1 MGENHFDI
9 EQQKV
14 DLNSRLIVGFER
26 IAEVF
31 RVLLWNHA
39 KELGLSPIQ
48 IQLLIFLESHH
59 IELCTVSHLA
69 KEFNMTKPT
78 ISDAVK
84 VLAQKDLI
92 TKVPGQGDARSYAMT
107 LSMEGTK
114 VIKQVKGFTA
124 PLEKSV
130 NELETGE
137 KEALYHSM
145 TKLIFQL
152 HKDEIISVQRT
163 CFACKFHEKSEAGH
177 HCHFIGEDLKDHE
190 IRLDCGDFVLADST
204 I

>member
-1 MGENHFDI
+1 MAKNHFNI
-9 EQQKV
+9 EEQKV
-14 DLNSRLIVGFER
+14 DLNSRLVVGFER

-48 IQLLIFLESHH
+48 IQLLIFLDSHAV
-59 IELCTVSHLA
+59 ELCTVSHLA
-69 KEFNMTKPT
+69 REFNMTKPT

-84 VLAQKDLI
+84 ALAQKELI
-92 TKVPGQGDARSYAMT
+92 QKIPGSGDARSYAIS
-107 LSMEGTK
+107 LSKKGID
-114 VIKQVKGFTA
+114 VLKQVKGFTS

-130 NELETGE
+130 NEFSTSE
-137 KEALYHSM
+137 KEVLYQSM

-163 CFACKFHEKSEAGH
+163 CFACKFHERKEKGH
-177 HCHFIGEDLKDHE
+177 YCHFIREDLKDHE
-190 IRLDCGDFVLADST
+190 IRLDCGDFVLADSMA
-204 I
+204 